1 MTVLELIGDLMEAFP
16 RQAIRQGTIQVYHR
30 ELSDLP
36 EGPLTAAVR
45 SLIRSSQW
53 FPTIHEIR
61 EATAERVLGLP
72 DEDEALAQVEARM
85 SWTREGRLDG
95 DRPELHDSVHAA
107 VLAVGGFHA
116 FRSSEKPDVVRGQ
129 FLRLYR
135 SHRTRALRQLVVG
148 DPGAEKGNVLL
159 AEYRA
164 AP

>member
-72 DEDEALAQVEARM
+72 DEDQALAQVEARM
-85 SWTREGRLDG
+85 RWTRDARLDS
-95 DRPELHDSVHAA
+95 RPELHDSVHAA

-116 FRSSEKPDVVRGQ
+116 FRTSEKPDVVRGQ

-135 SHRTRALRQLVVG
+135 SHRERALRQLVVG
-148 DPGAEKGNVLL
+148 EPDAGGGNVLL